1 MSTHDS
7 EVLQTAQEAFQS
19 LCNGLATGQWESFL
33 MLLSDDFTFWFP
45 AGEMKGTHQGKAEAK
60 AFFQH
65 VSQIFGEGLAIEL
78 IRTLIDRNTVLFEVR
93 SRGKMRGYPYDN
105 QAAISFDIQ
114 DGKVCGYREY
124 LGIVYQLPSP

>member
-1 MSTHDS
+1 MSTQDA

-19 LCNGLATGQWESFL
+19 FCHGLATGQWESFL

-45 AGEMKGTHQGKAEAK
+45 AGAMKGTHQGKAEAK
-60 AFFQH
+60 AFFQY
-65 VSQIFGEGLAIEL
+65 VSQIFDEGLAIEL
-78 IRTLIDRNTVLFEVR
+78 IRTLTDRNTVLFEVR
-93 SRGKMRGYPYDN
+93 SRGNMRGYPYDN

-124 LGIVYQLPSP
+124 LGVIYQLPSP